1 MADLRGRWST
11 GPGYRPGGRT
21 GRSDCG
27 EGGAVVSRVAAGA
40 RARARAGAGV
50 WRVQRPGAGVTRAR
64 RRGGW
69 AGIEPWHRPG
79 GRGFLA
85 QRAGGAAGR
94 GRPAAAHRDPPADA
108 AKRHIRGP
116 GHLEID
122 ERVAMRPFR
131 HTDTRTRHECDE
143 MAPTAAQ
150 RERIIAELA
159 ASQRGVVTTSQL
171 RAAGFDH
178 PAITRRLRA
187 GRLHR
192 LHRGVY
198 LAGHPVA
205 PDGAA
210 ELAAVLACG
219 TGSAVS
225 HHTSARLW
233 RLPAFQEWTGPIHV
247 SVPGRDVRHRP
258 GIVVHRV
265 RALAPCDV
273 RQVDG
278 IPATSPARTLL
289 DLASMLPLHDLELT
303 LGDARALGLVSDRE
317 LADVLERAGAGRGA
331 GMLRRLLELERS
343 HGLSRSEA
351 ERRLF
356 VLVHAAG
363 LPLPKRN
370 ARVGRLQVDFLWGRE
385 KVVV

>member
-1 MADLRGRWST
+1 
-11 GPGYRPGGRT
+11 
-21 GRSDCG
+21 
-27 EGGAVVSRVAAGA
+27 
-40 RARARAGAGV
+40 
-50 WRVQRPGAGVTRAR
+50 
-64 RRGGW
+64 
-69 AGIEPWHRPG
+69 
-79 GRGFLA
+79 
-85 QRAGGAAGR
+85 
-94 GRPAAAHRDPPADA
+94 
-108 AKRHIRGP
+108 
-116 GHLEID
+116 
-122 ERVAMRPFR
+122 
-131 HTDTRTRHECDE
+131 

-159 ASQRGVVTTSQL
+159 ASQRGVVTASQL

-303 LGDARALGLVSDRE
+303 LADARALGLVSDRE

-385 KVVV
+385 KVVVEVDGYAYHSSKRAFERDRERDAQLAARGHTVIRVTWRQLRDGPEAVVARIAAALAVRSV